1 MDLQTLFYNFKIGKA
16 VHRLS
21 GQILALPLIYRGIYS
36 DLHVV
41 MYVFSPILL
50 HTLQLV
56 GLLPVSL
63 ARLPLRG
70 EIARHSNLWLFYS
83 AFLMI
88 VIAVVLCGWVY
99 ELFFNTEVPE
109 QRRYTTTTSLIM
121 AVSSAL
127 STFLGA
133 LVCLSVALL
142 RSSKKILLLERL
154 REIDFQLHR
163 NAPSHN
169 TRVVSY
175 VALVYCCIMVIY
187 DVIEHFNYISIYAI
201 SVAFKIV
208 LIFGLVELMELVLS
222 VKDRFQLINQ
232 RVEELV
238 MRSRTKQLLW
248 TVALP
253 CVEAFSNPRVMS
265 LTIPGLSET
274 HWSLCCIVYDIN
286 VVYGCQMVALMVFI
300 FAHLVFYPYFLF
312 LLFSMDYNKF
322 LYTILIGN
330 WILLY
335 VGELY
340 FLVWPCA
347 QAVAE
352 AKKTA
357 IVVTKMLG
365 NKMRRTLFN
374 ELENF
379 AQQLFHRDVEFSA
392 CGLFNLHTSIIVSVA
407 SAVTTY
413 LAIIIQFQT
422 SSVGET
428 STSTTTA
435 VTLKAS

>member
-1 MDLQTLFYNFKIGKA
+1 MA
-16 VHRLS
+16 VSSALS
-21 GQILALPLIYRGIYS
+21 TFLGALVCLSVALLRS
-36 DLHVV
+36 
-41 MYVFSPILL
+41 SKKILL
-50 HTLQLV
+50 LERLREIDFQLHRNAPSHNTRV
-56 GLLPVSL
+56 VSYVAL
-63 ARLPLRG
+63 VYCCIMVIYDVIEHFNYISIYA
-70 EIARHSNLWLFYS
+70 ISV
-83 AFLMI
+83 AFK
-88 VIAVVLCGWVY
+88 
-99 ELFFNTEVPE
+99 VPE

-352 AKKTA
+352 
-357 IVVTKMLG
+357 
-365 NKMRRTLFN
+365 
-374 ELENF
+374 LENF

>member
-169 TRVVSY
+169 TRVFSY

-201 SVAFKIV
+201 SVAFKDWPV
-208 LIFGLVELMELVLS
+208 
-222 VKDRFQLINQ
+222 
-232 RVEELV
+232 
-238 MRSRTKQLLW
+238 SRLDWK
-248 TVALP
+248 
-253 CVEAFSNPRVMS
+253 ES
-265 LTIPGLSET
+265 
-274 HWSLCCIVYDIN
+274 
-286 VVYGCQMVALMVFI
+286 
-300 FAHLVFYPYFLF
+300 
-312 LLFSMDYNKF
+312 
-322 LYTILIGN
+322 
-330 WILLY
+330 
-335 VGELY
+335 
-340 FLVWPCA
+340 
-347 QAVAE
+347 
-352 AKKTA
+352 
-357 IVVTKMLG
+357 
-365 NKMRRTLFN
+365 
-374 ELENF
+374 
-379 AQQLFHRDVEFSA
+379 
-392 CGLFNLHTSIIVSVA
+392 
-407 SAVTTY
+407 
-413 LAIIIQFQT
+413 
-422 SSVGET
+422 
-428 STSTTTA
+428 
-435 VTLKAS
+435 

>member
-1 MDLQTLFYNFKIGKA
+1 MDLQTLFYNFEIGKA

-21 GQILALPLIYRGIYS
+21 GQILALPLIYRGIHS
-36 DLHVV
+36 DLHLV

-56 GLLPVSL
+56 GLWPVSL

-83 AFLMI
+83 AFLMV

-175 VALVYCCIMVIY
+175 LALVYCCIMVIY

-208 LIFGLVELMELVLS
+208 LICGLVELMELVLS

-248 TVALP
+248 TVTLP

-322 LYTILIGN
+322 LYAILIGN

-347 QAVAE
+347 QAVA
-352 AKKTA
+352 
-357 IVVTKMLG
+357 
-365 NKMRRTLFN
+365 

-422 SSVGET
+422 SSVGEN
-428 STSTTTA
+428 STSITTD
-435 VTLKAS
+435 VSVKVS